1 MAALGLAIGQD
12 VFTDIRSLFQTSIN
26 GYYKE
31 DATTVVNGLE
41 PLFRENLQ
49 QFLKTPT
56 PATQQEAIT
65 NFNYMWLTMVQK
77 LESFGAGGTA
87 GVNDRAPGGKV
98 DWWKLYYNPIENYVF
113 PASVLAAGAQPADSG
128 ALTLSAPTVAST
140 VPPSAPATGAPIASQ
155 ADNTGVVV
163 IGFFVVMAVMIIV
176 VKKVK
181 HG

>member
-1 MAALGLAIGQD
+1 M
-12 VFTDIRSLFQTSIN
+12 DIRSLFQTSLN

-41 PLFRENLQ
+41 PLFNENLQ
-49 QFLKTPT
+49 QFLKHPTPT
-56 PATQQEAIT
+56 TQTEAVT

-77 LESFGAGGTA
+77 LESFGSGGTN

-113 PASVLAAGAQPADSG
+113 PASVLAASAQPADSATG
-128 ALTLSAPTVAST
+128 ALSASAATAT
-140 VPPSAPATGAPIASQ
+140 ATPSAPVAAAPVATQ
-155 ADNTGVVV
+155 ADNTGVVA
-163 IGFFVVMAVMIIV
+163 IGLVMAIVVVIIV
-176 VKKVK
+176 AKKVK